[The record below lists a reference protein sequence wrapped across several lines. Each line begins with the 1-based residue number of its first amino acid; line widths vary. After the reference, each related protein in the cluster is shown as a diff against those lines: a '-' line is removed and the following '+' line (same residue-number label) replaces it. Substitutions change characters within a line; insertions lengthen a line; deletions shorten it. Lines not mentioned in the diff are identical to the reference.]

1 MGGLEEVMRYE
12 TTCLERGGV
21 RERDLNSYMQTLAK
35 TYPYEFILY
44 ISAIRKLTALVR
56 HSA

>member
-12 TTCLERGGV
+12 TNCLEDGGV
-21 RERDLNSYMQTLAK
+21 FLERERPKFIYANTH
-35 TYPYEFILY
+35 PYEFILY
-44 ISAIRKLTALVR
+44 ISAIRKLTAFVR